1 MKTGIIA
8 IIGKPNVGKSTLIN
22 AFIGQKIAS
31 VTHKAQT
38 TRRRQLGI
46 LTTEEYQLVFFD
58 TPGIHLPHH
67 KLGEYLNQEA
77 ERSLEDVDLALW
89 IVDVNIE
96 PSDAE
101 LAIAQKLRNMKRR
114 PDVFLVMNKIDLEG
128 EQIPDHQNEYQNL
141 FEFESSYLI
150 SAYKGLGLPELLA
163 RIVDKMPEG
172 IPEYDPDMVTD
183 LYEREI
189 AEELIR
195 EACLM
200 NLRSEVPH
208 GINVR
213 IDEFTERG
221 DTGAKIH
228 ATIFVERDS
237 QKGIVIGQGGAM
249 LKQIGTEARKQ
260 IEDMSGRSIFLELK
274 VKVEKNWRDNEQ
286 VLDRFGYKLEKSK
299 KKK

>member
-31 VTHKAQT
+31 VTHTAQT

-46 LTTEEYQLVFFD
+46 LTTDEYQLVFFD

-77 ERSLEDVDLALW
+77 EKSLEGVDLALW
-89 IVDVNIE
+89 LVDANVE
-96 PSDAE
+96 PSE
-101 LAIAQKLRNMKRR
+101 VEFAIAQKLKSMKHR
-114 PDVFLVMNKIDLEG
+114 PKIFLVLNKIDLEG
-128 EQIPDHQNEYQNL
+128 EQIPDHQNEYQAL
-141 FEFESSYLI
+141 FDFEQTHLI
-150 SAYKGLGLPELLA
+150 SAYKGLGLSELLD
-163 RIVDKMPEG
+163 RIVEEMPEG
-172 IPEYDPDMVTD
+172 VPEYDPDMVTD

-237 QKGIVIGQGGAM
+237 QKGMVIGQSGAM
-249 LKQIGTEARKQ
+249 LKQIGTAARKQ
-260 IEDMSGRSIFLELK
+260 IEEMSGRSVFLELK

-286 VLDRFGYKLEKSK
+286 VLDRFGYKIERSK